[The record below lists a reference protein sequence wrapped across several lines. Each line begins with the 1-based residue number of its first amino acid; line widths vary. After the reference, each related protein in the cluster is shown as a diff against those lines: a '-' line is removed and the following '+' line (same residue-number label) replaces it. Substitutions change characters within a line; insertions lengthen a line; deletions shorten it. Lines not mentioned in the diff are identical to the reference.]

1 MHAPDA
7 QASMS
12 AMEEE
17 KLELANEIKRLQERL
32 QRQAKGPDGDKGSK
46 YESDKRSIERAE
58 DMKKVLEGERAAL
71 DEDKATLE
79 KERRHLI
86 ILKGQLD
93 RQQVP
98 SSSITPISNFPIPP
112 CLTSHTNRLLQPASI
127 IHEAQY

>member
-1 MHAPDA
+1 
-7 QASMS
+7 MS

-32 QRQAKGPDGDKGSK
+32 QRQAKGPDDDKRRK

-93 RQQVP
+93 RQQVLP
-98 SSSITPISNFPIPP
+98 PLHHPYLQFPDSSMPHATHKS
-112 CLTSHTNRLLQPASI
+112 LAPACQ
-127 IHEAQY
+127 HHP